1 MTQGTEDLF
10 SSRTGKVHFCPVDK
24 KLKKKIEKKIEICS
38 EWLFIHC
45 FQIELEFINVIFSGK
60 RKPKPSAKRR
70 HKTLRA
76 GMRRNSN
83 LKTHI
88 LSTLGFE
95 LWAKKGN
102 FSNND
107 GNENTTNNSCNEQKQ

>member
-24 KLKKKIEKKIEICS
+24 KFKKKIEKKIEICS
-38 EWLFIHC
+38 EWLFI
-45 FQIELEFINVIFSGK
+45 QLEFINVIFSGK

-70 HKTLRA
+70 RKTLRA

-95 LWAKKGN
+95 LLARKGN
-102 FSNND
+102 FSNNY